1 MAKIVAIHDVGDI
14 DTWLKGKA
22 ERADAIATMGGR
34 DVRDHVAQD
43 GSKTIAITAE
53 VEDVDAMIAQL
64 ASPAP
69 ELMDAMQRHTVVP
82 PVKVFV
88 ER

>member
-1 MAKIVAIHDVGDI
+1 MAKIVVLHDVGDI
-14 DTWLKGKA
+14 DAWLKGKA
-22 ERADAIATMGGR
+22 ERAEAIGNMGGSN
-34 DVRDHVAQD
+34 VRDHVAQD

-53 VEDVDAMIAQL
+53 VEDVDAMMAQV

-69 ELMDAMQRHTVVP
+69 ELMEVMQRHTVIP
-82 PVKVFV
+82 PLKVFV